1 MNAPSATEQNQ
12 IFTTALEADDLA
24 AVNALV
30 EQHKGNAAVT
40 QQLALDASKL
50 VTATKERLDR
60 QASAGFFKRLAGAIS
75 GKTAGDQLAN
85 QVDTLRVQRFAWH
98 YLQQLQQQNLINA
111 QSIAVIRNN
120 LSTMNE
126 YIIETRDFL
135 EQAVDKIDQRLRHVE
150 NNVSFANWSRNIEAN
165 KRRFKSVPKNLL
177 ILRLACDFMR
187 SHQDVALGGRDDVNV
202 LVTTFDKVDID
213 CDAEVSLLE
222 FISELIDQVE
232 LIGIDQYRDIIALSF
247 DEHVVDGAFI
257 GQNIS
262 GLAFNALYFLS
273 EHYER
278 IAGLVG
284 NEELCSS
291 DEAREQLISTFFGQE
306 FSGLATR
313 YSIRDLVCEII
324 AASQLAI
331 EVYKDQHGLNVVVEE
346 AVEEAAPE
354 AVALVSSLPDILAHT
369 FLDAQDGTAAKRD
382 YLLLLALCV
391 DTAADLNKPARE
403 FIALLAERAGLPGL
417 HEEVIDLADQ
427 AGKFEDCRPRLLELL
442 DRDDKKYTWLLDAFF
457 LLTLAG
463 KKIENPKMMVLLGAL
478 KPGQLKELLSA
489 MMVLVNESDSA
500 QVLQAGIKLGTH
512 TAGWKN
518 MVRYRALR
526 FEASFADTLK
536 PLDAAGW
543 AGIDLGMAL
552 SSAYTKGLEHATFFS
567 WSDGSFLS
575 NAADKAS
582 SVHCT
587 MGRKSAL
594 TDLNAVRAKA
604 REHLSTYRHGLWQ
617 ANSMLERWNM
627 PAFEFDDKIPHSDFE
642 LNNSSD
648 NEDWGDQFQH
658 YYNQV
663 DATLMAFSDACSD
676 AQQQIALFAKGDF
689 DTSVVKIRQQKR
701 AEAALREQQEK
712 LAKQSVTIERDG
724 REFLFGIEWQQVEH
738 APCKLDDIVHIK
750 TDGKVWVIVARSG
763 SNEEFYRS
771 EDRLHWTRVELDV
784 SNVNIFFD
792 SITVVN
798 GTWIVKNREARDTRD
813 EGVYYSTDALTW
825 HHCIAPAAAANAGRS
840 LNEGRLSYGK
850 LIHFNGMWVWCVT
863 KYQQYSYTE
872 KGFFSDS
879 TKTSSY
885 PKTILYCAQALGG
898 PWSEWEHTPR
908 LPEGVRIEQIH
919 SLPGVD
925 ALLAFCE
932 YDSSYMRNKK
942 KPEVPPFIQYFGV
955 RKEWQSGSWDGEPS
969 AYRCADADMF
979 VKVGQGLV
987 HFSSDEVRF
996 SEKGYEWRLKKNP
1009 LYYDQC
1015 FRLEEMMILT
1025 SRHNTAA
1032 VHLTLDAHQFK
1043 ELALEEGSWDHLTA
1057 SAAGIVSVYKQNSY
1071 EPAVLRIGNYL
1082 CQPKS

>member
-12 IFTTALEADDLA
+12 IFATALEADDLA

-50 VTATKERLDR
+50 VTATKERLD
-60 QASAGFFKRLAGAIS
+60 QQTSAGFFKRLAGAIS
-75 GKTAGDQLAN
+75 GKTTQNQLAN

-165 KRRFKSVPKNLL
+165 KRRFKSVPRNLL
-177 ILRLACDFMR
+177 ILRLAYDFMG

-232 LIGIDQYRDIIALSF
+232 LVGIEQYRDIIALSF
-247 DEHVVDGAFI
+247 DEHVVDGDFI
-257 GQNIS
+257 GRNIS

-284 NEELCSS
+284 NEELCGS
-291 DEAREQLISTFFGQE
+291 DEARERLISTFFGQE
-306 FSGLATR
+306 FSGLTTR

-331 EVYKDQHGLNVVVEE
+331 EVYKDQHGLNVVAEE
-346 AVEEAAPE
+346 AVEEVALE
-354 AVALVSSLPDILAHT
+354 TVALVSSLPDILAHT

-391 DTAADLNKPARE
+391 DTAADLSKPARE

-417 HEEVIDLADQ
+417 HEEVIALADQ
-427 AGKFEDCRPRLLELL
+427 SGKFEDCRPRLLELL
-442 DRDDKKYTWLLDAFF
+442 DRDDKKYTWLLDVFF

-478 KPGQLKELLSA
+478 KPGQLKELLPA
-489 MMVLVNESDSA
+489 MMVLVNESDSS
-500 QVLQAGIKLGTH
+500 QVLQAGTKLGAQ

-518 MVRYRALR
+518 VVRYRALR

-552 SSAYTKGLEHATFFS
+552 STAYTKGLEHATFFS

-594 TDLNAVRAKA
+594 AELNTVRGKA
-604 REHLSTYRHGLWQ
+604 REYLSAHRYGLWQ

-642 LNNSSD
+642 LDNSSG

-658 YYNQV
+658 YHNQV
-663 DATLMAFSDACSD
+663 DATLMAFSDACSS
-676 AQQQIALFAKGDF
+676 AQQQIALFAQGDF

-724 REFLFGIEWQQVEH
+724 KEFLFGIEWQQVEH
-738 APCKLDDIVHIK
+738 APCNLDDILHIK

-763 SNEEFYRS
+763 SDEVLYRS
-771 EDRLHWTRVELDV
+771 EDRLHWNQVQLDV
-784 SNVNIFFD
+784 PTMKVRFD
-792 SITVVN
+792 SITIVN
-798 GTWIVKNREARDTRD
+798 GMWIVKNRAAASGTRA
-813 EGVYYSTDALTW
+813 EGIYYSTDALSW
-825 HHCIAPAAAANAGRS
+825 QHASAPDQNRG
-840 LNEGRLSYGK
+840 LSYGK
-850 LIHFNGMWVWCVT
+850 IIYFDGIWLWSTIKF
-863 KYQQYSYTE
+863 QQYSYTE

-879 TKTSSY
+879 TKTGSY
-885 PKTILYCAQALGG
+885 FKTTVYGARALGG
-898 PWSEWEHTPR
+898 PWTEWEHSPR
-908 LPEGVRIEQIH
+908 LPEGVKVEQIH
-919 SLPGVD
+919 SLPGTN

-932 YDSSYMRNKK
+932 YDWSYMRDKK
-942 KPEVPPFIQYFGV
+942 KPEVPPFIQYFGP

-979 VKVGQGLV
+979 VNVGQGLV

-996 SEKGYEWRLKKNP
+996 SERGYEWRLKKNP

-1032 VHLTLDAHQFK
+1032 IHVTLDAHEFK